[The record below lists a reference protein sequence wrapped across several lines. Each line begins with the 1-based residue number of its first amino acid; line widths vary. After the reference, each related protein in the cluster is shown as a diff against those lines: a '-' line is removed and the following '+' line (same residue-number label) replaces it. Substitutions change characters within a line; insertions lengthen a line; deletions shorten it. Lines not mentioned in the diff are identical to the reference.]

1 MQNPVLAMSLPGSLY
16 TSEFPTRVYE
26 MRTRPANQLGRIYEA
41 WTYSVN
47 MFRSCAP
54 GASAN
59 LTYMLLFLTPTL
71 VLLHI
76 YVLCIH
82 KGTIEHIYQH
92 YNVVNVVVWL

>member
-1 MQNPVLAMSLPGSLY
+1 MQNPGYVTAGELVYFRVPNSRLRNAN
-16 TSEFPTRVYE
+16 PT
-26 MRTRPANQLGRIYEA
+26 AIQLDRIYEA

-54 GASAN
+54 GASVN
-59 LTYMLLFLTPTL
+59 LTYMLLFFTPTL

-82 KGTIEHIYQH
+82 KGTIEHTYQH